1 MHRTR
6 ERLDLRAELANIG
19 FNRYCEGTSEK
30 GSTMPS
36 SDRRTFDLDWL
47 RRTVHTDDD
56 AEAVYKDAKRREN
69 FLASLRRARKQIG
82 LDQQA
87 VATAMGTTQSS
98 ISDLENG
105 RVDPR
110 LSTLQRYARAL
121 KAVLGIQIDSDGY
134 ADMQTEAEGV
144 GLGLVLTGMLPFQE
158 IHTNQ
163 LAHQLRLP
171 PSLVRR
177 AVAILVTNEWVISG
191 LDPEVVKLN
200 HDRAWALG
208 LCIRP
213 EGVTGVRTDL
223 RAETES
229 VVVHRPLREAHPKS
243 VVEVAAHVVADLVAG
258 SAGDRPI
265 LGLGVD
271 IAGIVDGKAGV
282 VRYAA
287 DFPGVTGWTDFDLAG
302 ELLGLTGMTT
312 VITNDANALA
322 NREHLRG
329 GDRGGVLVLRLSE
342 RGIGAGTIANGA
354 VLTGRRDAAGEL
366 GHVIIDPS
374 GPLCRSGMHQGCLES
389 LASAEAIVRA
399 ATNSSK
405 ADPDDLPMVAQQAT
419 VADSPAARAFAKA
432 GEALGTVLATAA
444 ALHDPAR
451 IVVYGLPELT
461 NVADFESARLLVS
474 RMNDAMEQRAGFIEK
489 CEIEARTMQTSTC
502 PRAAASVAI
511 RRFLARPTEW
521 LPQGEDMMQGDAFVQ
536 MASIAEPEFAQ

>member
-1 MHRTR
+1 
-6 ERLDLRAELANIG
+6 
-19 FNRYCEGTSEK
+19 
-30 GSTMPS
+30 MPS
-36 SDRRTFDLDWL
+36 NDRGTFDLDWL
-47 RRTVHTDDD
+47 RRAVHTDDG
-56 AEAVYKDAKRREN
+56 AEAVYKDAQRREA
-69 FLASLRRARKQIG
+69 FLASLRSARTQSGLNRA
-82 LDQQA
+82 A
-87 VATAMGTTQSS
+87 VATAMGTTEAA

-121 KAVLGIQIDSDGY
+121 EAVLGVQIDSDGY

-144 GLGLVLTGMLPFQE
+144 GLGLVLTGVLPFQE
-158 IHTNQ
+158 IHTND
-163 LAHQLRLP
+163 LAIQLRLP

-177 AVAILVTNEWVISG
+177 ALAILLVNEWV
-191 LDPEVVKLN
+191 LPRAHPEVVTLN

-229 VVVHRPLREAHPKS
+229 VVVQKVLLDDHPKN
-243 VVEVAAHVVADLVAG
+243 VTEVAAQVVADLVAG
-258 SAGDRPI
+258 SDGDRPI
-265 LGLGVD
+265 LGVGVD

-287 DFPGVTGWTDFDLAG
+287 DFPGQASWTDFDLAA
-302 ELLGLTGMTT
+302 ELLGLTGMKT

-329 GDRGGVLVLRLSE
+329 GERGGVLVLRLSE
-342 RGIGAGTIANGA
+342 RGVGAGSIANGS

-366 GHVIIDPS
+366 GHVVIDPN
-374 GPLCRSGMHQGCLES
+374 GPLCRSGRHHGCLES
-389 LASAEAIVRA
+389 LASAEAIMRA
-399 ATNSSK
+399 AAGASEIGQELLSI
-405 ADPDDLPMVAQQAT
+405 VAEQAA
-419 VADSPAARAFAKA
+419 VAGSDAAAAFAKA
-432 GEALGTVLATAA
+432 GDAIGTVIATAA

-461 NVADFESARLLVS
+461 DTAVFESARLLVS
-474 RMNDAMEQRAGFIEK
+474 AMNNALEQRAGFIGT
-489 CEIEARTMQTSTC
+489 CEIEPRTLQATTC

-521 LPQGEDMMQGDAFVQ
+521 LPKGEDMMQGDAFVQ
-536 MASIAEPEFAQ
+536 MASIADPVFAQ